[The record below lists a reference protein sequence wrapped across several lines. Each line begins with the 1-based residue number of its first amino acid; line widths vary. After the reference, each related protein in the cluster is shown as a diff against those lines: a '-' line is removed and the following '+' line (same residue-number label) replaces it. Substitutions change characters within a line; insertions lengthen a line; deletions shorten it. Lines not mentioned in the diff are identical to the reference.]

1 MAKKEE
7 LLYPEIEAW
16 FRKYLEDKYKS
27 YSITT
32 THKTS
37 RILLD
42 SYFKSVG
49 VEIKEAIGLSI
60 KVDIVGILK
69 RTNEIKIVFA
79 EIKDQPLTL
88 SDLGQLWGYTQLIN
102 PVESFLISSRG
113 LGSLDYLFKVL
124 KREDM
129 LFYGIKKE
137 KMMRVCKW
145 DEQRKSIDYSTLI
158 PKL

>member
-7 LLYPEIEAW
+7 LLYPEIEVW
-16 FRKYLEDKYKS
+16 FRKYLEDKYKG

-37 RILLD
+37 RIVLD

-49 VEIKEAIGLSI
+49 VEIKEAVGLSI

-69 RTNEIKIVFA
+69 KTDDIKIVFA
-79 EIKDQPLTL
+79 EVKDQPLTL
-88 SDLGQLWGYTQLIN
+88 ADLGQLWGYTQLIN

-113 LGSLDYLFKVL
+113 LGSLDYLFKML
-124 KREDM
+124 KREDL

-137 KMMRVCKW
+137 KMMRVCRW
-145 DEQRKSIDYSTLI
+145 DEGRKSIDYATLI